1 MESGT
6 VTKNLMTLGE
16 ILLASKKIKQEEL
29 DKALA
34 EQKNTGKKLGK
45 ILVEM
50 GFMEE
55 EEVFKF
61 LSLHLRVPLID
72 LNNFEIDH
80 DIIKLVPEK
89 IIRKYLVFP
98 IFKKFNVLILAVV
111 DPLDVD
117 AIDNVSFIT
126 RHEIE
131 PVLCT
136 ETSMREFIDQF
147 FGKIDLVEETLK
159 GITNEESFE
168 YVEEE
173 ENNDIEENK
182 LRDIA
187 LDTPVIRYVN
197 NLIIQAIRESA
208 SDIHI
213 EPDEKVLRVRFRID
227 GILHEIPSPPKKMQL
242 PIISRIKIMA
252 KMDIANMRIPQDG
265 RFDVKIDGRDVSLR
279 ISTFPTFFGENV
291 VIRILDKTLSNYGI
305 DSIGL
310 SPDDQKRLEKIIKN
324 RYGFILA
331 TGPTGSGKTTTLY
344 ALLKCINS
352 VEKNIVTIEDP
363 IEYTISMIRQSQVNT
378 KAGLSFE
385 TGLRAV
391 LRQDPDLIMVGEIRD
406 RETSSIAIQ
415 SALTGHMVFST
426 LHTNDAPSA
435 VTRLIEIGNEPYLVA
450 SSLSAVIAQRLVR
463 TICEKCKEPYTPSH
477 ELLKDLGFSPQKDIS
492 LYQGKGCDNCK
503 QTGFKGRTA
512 ISEILTID
520 KKIRELIMEKASSD
534 KILTAAIK
542 AGMNTMK
549 ENAIVKAAQGIVDIN
564 EAMSVIKTD

>member
-29 DKALA
+29 DKALT
-34 EQKNTGKKLGK
+34 EQKNSGKKLGK
-45 ILVEM
+45 ILIEM

-61 LSLHLRVPLID
+61 LSLHLRIPLID
-72 LNNFEIDH
+72 LSNFEIDH

-126 RHEIE
+126 RYEIE

-136 ETSMREFIDQF
+136 ETAMREFIDQF

-310 SPDDQKRLEKIIKN
+310 SLDDQERLEKIIKK

-344 ALLKCINS
+344 ALIKCINS

-477 ELLKDLGFSPQKDIS
+477 EFLKDVGISPQKDFS

-512 ISEILTID
+512 ISEILIID
-520 KKIRELIMEKASSD
+520 KEIRELIMEKASSD

-542 AGMNTMK
+542 AGMSTMK
-549 ENAIVKAAQGIVDIN
+549 ENAFAKAAQGIVDIN